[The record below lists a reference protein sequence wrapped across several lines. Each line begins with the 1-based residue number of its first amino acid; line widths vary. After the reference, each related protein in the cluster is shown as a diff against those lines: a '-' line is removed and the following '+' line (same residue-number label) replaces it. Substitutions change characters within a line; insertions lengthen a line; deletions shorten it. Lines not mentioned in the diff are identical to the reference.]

1 MTVNTKYYGTER
13 AAMLEDDFGFSAV
26 SAEDVV
32 AVVEANP
39 RNVKKSMIKIFDKIN
54 PLLRK
59 LEDNPDKDYIHWP
72 NRQERIRQFREDLQ
86 TLIKEEAE
94 TYGKE

>member
-1 MTVNTKYYGTER
+1 MSSD
-13 AAMLEDDFGFSAV
+13 DDFGFSV
-26 SAEDVV
+26 VNAEDVI
-32 AVVEANP
+32 AVIEANP
-39 RNVKKSMIKIFDKIN
+39 RNVKISMIKIFDKIN